1 MIYGGRFR
9 LLYKTFLI
17 NYKNMKTTLE
27 RIFEG
32 LFNNERTTSERL
44 VKYADDQISKTE
56 ANNPAAVYDVII
68 TETKTKSTTL
78 QTILNTAQNSQATG
92 KGGTVE
98 KNQARKDCELF
109 LSRGEGLIKYH
120 YAEGSPIYI
129 EFYPNGISAFIR
141 ASDPEFKTMMNVFV
155 EKANDY
161 KVKLGND
168 FAAEATAKNQAFIAS
183 ADDHTNDN
191 TNIST
196 SRSNEQI
203 AHDELALQL
212 TKNVLTIALQN
223 LGNVNAVKTYF
234 NTSLL
239 YAAYHQQ
246 TFNLSLP
253 SNQVQTPVEKHFT
266 ANAEITITASQI
278 VEISLSNTK
287 DLMQKNK
294 ITINPNEQTTIKL
307 VDFNVE
313 LNTHPFLV
321 IKNIGSDIA
330 AVKVE
335 L

>member
-155 EKANDY
+155 NWVTILQQKQRL
-161 KVKLGND
+161 KTRHLLPRPM
-168 FAAEATAKNQAFIAS
+168 TTQTI
-183 ADDHTNDN
+183 TL
-191 TNIST
+191 I
-196 SRSNEQI
+196 
-203 AHDELALQL
+203 LALP
-212 TKNVLTIALQN
+212 A
-223 LGNVNAVKTYF
+223 A
-234 NTSLL
+234 TS
-239 YAAYHQQ
+239 
-246 TFNLSLP
+246 
-253 SNQVQTPVEKHFT
+253 K
-266 ANAEITITASQI
+266 
-278 VEISLSNTK
+278 
-287 DLMQKNK
+287 
-294 ITINPNEQTTIKL
+294 
-307 VDFNVE
+307 
-313 LNTHPFLV
+313 
-321 IKNIGSDIA
+321 
-330 AVKVE
+330 
-335 L
+335 